1 MSSLKS
7 DFNKHRKLIVG
18 GGLLLMISLVFA
30 FANPFG
36 YNEAGEREVVETPGG
51 EVWTHFENGMYWK
64 GFFSKT
70 ITYPNILTVAST
82 GADESKSAEHEYA
95 TAIGDLDVRFN
106 DGSTADCEILARF
119 MLPNDNA
126 SMVQI
131 HKDYRTPQGLVNK
144 GLKPFAGEALR
155 GSAQLLSSEM
165 HYSGGRSQMS
175 QYFQDQLDYGLYLLD
190 TKEETNIDTISGEEK
205 THYITKIR
213 LKNGQPV
220 RKKSS
225 LVGYGITIAEA
236 LIADVDYEDKIDLL
250 LAAKIKSQT
259 EASIAKT
266 QLVTAQQQQET
277 AVAKGKQKL
286 IEIEYANKEVQ
297 TKAEVEAQTT
307 IILAKAD
314 IEKQKAAVEG
324 AKLEAQK
331 IKLIAD
337 AEAYAKHKIMV
348 ADGAL
353 DKKLEAYKTVQE
365 YWANA
370 FGAYKGAIVPTTVM
384 GGSNSN
390 GQNGATTFME
400 IMGMKAAQDLNLNLK
415 TK

>member
-1 MSSLKS
+1 
-7 DFNKHRKLIVG
+7 
-18 GGLLLMISLVFA
+18 
-30 FANPFG
+30 
-36 YNEAGEREVVETPGG
+36 
-51 EVWTHFENGMYWK
+51 
-64 GFFSKT
+64 
-70 ITYPNILTVAST
+70 
-82 GADESKSAEHEYA
+82 
-95 TAIGDLDVRFN
+95 
-106 DGSTADCEILARF
+106 
-119 MLPNDNA
+119 
-126 SMVQI
+126 
-131 HKDYRTPQGLVNK
+131 
-144 GLKPFAGEALR
+144 
-155 GSAQLLSSEM
+155 M

-190 TKEETNIDTISGEEK
+190 TKERTTVDTLTHEEK
-205 THYITKIR
+205 THYVTEIR
-213 LKNGQPV
+213 FDKDKRPV

-236 LIADVDYEDKIDLL
+236 LIADVDYENSIDLL

-286 IEIEYANKEVQ
+286 IEIEYSNKEVQ

-331 IKLIAD
+331 IKLLAD
-337 AEAYAKHKIMV
+337 AEAYSKQKVMQ

-353 DKKLEAYKTVQE
+353 DKKLEAYKAVQN
-365 YWANA
+365 YWATA
-370 FGAYKGAIVPTTVM
+370 FGAYQGAIVPTTVM
-384 GGSNSN
+384 GSGN
-390 GQNGATTFME
+390 GNAGNGATTFME
-400 IMGMKAAQDLNLNLK
+400 IMGMKAARDLNLDLK